1 VNSAAE
7 MLAQAQERRG
17 KVEVEKRKSGYRPPA
32 GQGSGCAARAKG
44 RGETD
49 TCERLNWSK
58 ALALKRR
65 IRNLVMGN
73 HADNAAHP
81 LNVYIFTHY
90 SFAQ

>member
-1 VNSAAE
+1 MNSAAE

-32 GQGSGCAARAKG
+32 SQGSGCGARAKG